1 MSNKESRDSFKK
13 NEKRIMNFYI
23 IIVSITFVIDAY
35 QQILLTFYYADMSE
49 AVRNTISIMKAI

>member
-1 MSNKESRDSFKK
+1 
-13 NEKRIMNFYI
+13 MNFYI

-49 AVRNTISIMKAI
+49 AVRNTISMMKAI